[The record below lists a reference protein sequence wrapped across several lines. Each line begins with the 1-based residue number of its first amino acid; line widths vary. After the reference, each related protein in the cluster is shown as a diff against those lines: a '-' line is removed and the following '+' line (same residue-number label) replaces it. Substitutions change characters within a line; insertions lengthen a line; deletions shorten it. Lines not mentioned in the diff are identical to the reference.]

1 MKNRAPASLSC
12 LDVLTSSL
20 FKCIGIAIDTSISYH
35 KTLLIHCIIPR
46 TRVNKTISRLWA
58 NGFCFFFQNLTK
70 HLITLLSRV
79 NIETWHTKPSI
90 NHGYPLNNC
99 FLWKS
104 NTMKKNINGLDFVQN
119 DRKAH
124 LIKTQQTHTHTQ
136 TVSVLCAITPIASIE
151 ASNVSHANFPTV
163 WLEQSQNGI
172 RSRKLCLSKL
182 SFDCN
187 RGIAT
192 FILSKWALV
201 CCLNEKR
208 PSHFRLAVRCME
220 YFFCGQNQ
228 TFYWFYHCI
237 NGS

>member
-104 NTMKKNINGLDFVQN
+104 NTMKKKHKWVGFCAKWPQSAFNKDTTN
-119 DRKAH
+119 
-124 LIKTQQTHTHTQ
+124 THTHTDS
-136 TVSVLCAITPIASIE
+136 VSVVCYNADSVDWSIKC
-151 ASNVSHANFPTV
+151 FT
-163 WLEQSQNGI
+163 
-172 RSRKLCLSKL
+172 RKLSNRLTRAESKRN
-182 SFDCN
+182 S
-187 RGIAT
+187 IA
-192 FILSKWALV
+192 KALFV
-201 CCLNEKR
+201 KTL
-208 PSHFRLAVRCME
+208 FWL
-220 YFFCGQNQ
+220 
-228 TFYWFYHCI
+228 
-237 NGS
+237 